1 MDKLLTG
8 VFLHEFAH
16 TRQMQ
21 GIGTRV
27 DEIDSTH
34 KFDMPLSDDIVQHYY
49 KKDSVYVKAFRAE
62 INKFYEAAFAHNEKA
77 ARILAANALSLLKK
91 RQSKYFTGKRTIL
104 KELDNIF
111 LSMEGL
117 GQYAAVAWLTHPKGA
132 DMPFE
137 KAVNGFRRKGSQWS
151 QEEGLAL
158 FLILSRL
165 TKTDWPND
173 IFGKNPKNIIEL
185 LEQALRKR
193 PIKTTGKK

>member
-1 MDKLLTG
+1 
-8 VFLHEFAH
+8 
-16 TRQMQ
+16 
-21 GIGTRV
+21 V
-27 DEIDSTH
+27 DEIDSTY
-34 KFDMPLSDDIVQHYY
+34 KFDMPLSDDIVQDHY
-49 KKDSVYVKAFRAE
+49 KKDSVYVKLFHSE
-62 INKFYEAAFAHNEKA
+62 VNKLYEAAFAHNEKA
-77 ARILAANALSLLKK
+77 ARGLVGKALFLLKK
-91 RQSKYFTGKRTIL
+91 RQTKYFKGERAIL

-158 FLILSRL
+158 FLILNRL

-173 IFGKNPKNIIEL
+173 IFGKKPKNIIEL
-185 LEQALRKR
+185 LEQALKQ
-193 PIKTTGKK
+193 KTHR